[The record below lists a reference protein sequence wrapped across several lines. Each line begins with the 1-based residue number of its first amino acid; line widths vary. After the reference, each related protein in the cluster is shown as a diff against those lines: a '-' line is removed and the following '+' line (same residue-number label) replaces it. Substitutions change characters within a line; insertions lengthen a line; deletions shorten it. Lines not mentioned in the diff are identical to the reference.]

1 LILDSE
7 ARKQLPMNWK
17 NAKKQKKSDSGRHFV
32 KETVMNHDM
41 TETGTVTATTIAVG
55 TMTVI
60 ESAAEVNTIEDTN
73 DSLAVKSTCIGQF
86 HIVYYANKK
95 KSGIHD

>member
-41 TETGTVTATTIAVG
+41 IETGTVTATTIAVG
-55 TMTVI
+55 TITVI
-60 ESAAEVNTIEDTN
+60 ESAAEVNTIEDAN
-73 DSLAVKSTCIGQF
+73 DSFAVKSIMYRAVTHSLLRIQE
-86 HIVYYANKK
+86 